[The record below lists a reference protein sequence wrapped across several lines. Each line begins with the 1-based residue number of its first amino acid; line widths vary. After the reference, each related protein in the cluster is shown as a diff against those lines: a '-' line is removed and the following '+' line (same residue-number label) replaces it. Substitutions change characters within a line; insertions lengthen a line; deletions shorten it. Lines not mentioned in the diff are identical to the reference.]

1 VFRRLLSAIHRSDER
16 KPARRGQGMVE
27 FALILP
33 ILVVLLV
40 LAVDFGRV
48 FFQWVGVTNATRI
61 AANYAARNPDAWDLT
76 PDLVSQAEYRT
87 LVARDLNPLNC
98 LALNNTEVDAS
109 DIPNPTFT
117 GFEIGDQTTAQLQCR
132 FRVLTP
138 VASLIIGG
146 DLFTVTADS
155 TFTVNGGRIEGIPVG
170 VVPSIPPTIPCS
182 QVTVPDLA
190 HRSVEEAE
198 DLWTSKFTGAFT
210 APPGALPDDEVLTQI
225 TAPPSNPGDC
235 VAATTSV
242 EVTVG
247 TATTCAAGEEKV
259 PNLVALTVGAA
270 RTKWTDEGF
279 TGAFLAA
286 GADDEVVT
294 SQSVSSG
301 DTAGQCAPLSSLV
314 TVGSDPVVAF
324 CIARQLNGMTK
335 AAAQAEY
342 LDAEFT
348 GNFKSTG
355 PGSGTV
361 TGQKLT
367 GGQPYPCSSD
377 EDVKLSNK

>member
-1 VFRRLLSAIHRSDER
+1 
-16 KPARRGQGMVE
+16 MVE

-48 FFQWVGVTNATRI
+48 FFQWVGVSNATRI

-76 PDLVSQAEYRT
+76 PDLIAQAEYRT

-109 DIPNPTFT
+109 DIPDPTFT
-117 GFEIGDQTTAQLQCR
+117 GFTIGDQTTAQLQCR

-146 DLFTVTADS
+146 DLFTVTAES

-182 QVTVPDLA
+182 QVTVPNLVN
-190 HRSVEEAE
+190 RTVEQAE
-198 DLWTSKFTGAFT
+198 DLWTSRFTGSFT
-210 APPGALPDDEVLTQI
+210 APVGALPDDMVLTQA
-225 TAPPSNPGDC
+225 TVPASNPGDC
-235 VAATTSV
+235 VANTMSV
-242 EVTVG
+242 TVTVG
-247 TATTCAAGEEKV
+247 APTTCSAGEEIV
-259 PNLVALTVGAA
+259 PNLVSLSVGDA
-270 RTKWTDEGF
+270 RAEWTDAGF
-279 TGAFLAA
+279 TGAFLAS
-286 GADDEVVT
+286 GADTEVVT

-301 DTAGQCAPLSSLV
+301 DGPGDCAPVSALV

-324 CIARQLNGMTK
+324 CTARQLTGMTK
-335 AAAQAEY
+335 AQAQAEY
-342 LDAEFT
+342 LAASFT
-348 GNFKSTG
+348 GTFKSTG
-355 PGSGTV
+355 PASGTV
-361 TGQKLT
+361 SGQKLT
-367 GGQPYPCSSD
+367 GGQPYPCTSD